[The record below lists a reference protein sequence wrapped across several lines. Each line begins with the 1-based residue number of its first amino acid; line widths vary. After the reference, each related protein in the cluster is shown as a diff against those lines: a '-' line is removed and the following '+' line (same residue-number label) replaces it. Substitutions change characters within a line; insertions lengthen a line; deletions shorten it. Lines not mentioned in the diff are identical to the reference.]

1 MSAEHAYD
9 PSLRPSADIGEYGVT
24 FLGSEKEC
32 PTLDTAE
39 EVEEAAEVDSMSPCQ
54 RCGRSLNAG
63 PLVSTGHSP
72 DKIPADR
79 VGAVVVGGVDGRILA
94 ICRWCAAA
102 GVTMPWLDEPLI
114 AE

>member
-39 EVEEAAEVDSMSPCQ
+39 EVEEAAEVDSMQPLSTVRAVPERWPPGLYRSRFRQDPCRPRW
-54 RCGRSLNAG
+54 RCRRRMWGLTAASWLSVAG
-63 PLVSTGHSP
+63 ALPL
-72 DKIPADR
+72 A
-79 VGAVVVGGVDGRILA
+79 
-94 ICRWCAAA
+94 
-102 GVTMPWLDEPLI
+102 
-114 AE
+114 